1 MSISTASRNA
11 YQRSLSLHE
20 TKREWLERERKR
32 ERERDFKSLIK
43 SSDCE
48 NERQGEKGGKERN
61 VEGWKVNELKKE

>member
-1 MSISTASRNA
+1 MR
-11 YQRSLSLHE
+11 QRENGWS
-20 TKREWLERERKR
+20 ERGR

-61 VEGWKVNELKKE
+61 VEGWKVNELKKV